1 MSANDCPERDP
12 SSWILEAREIPS
24 SIFTQRRA
32 EREIP
37 VSRPIGSLSKVMS
50 WNFKNVNRSLVG
62 AVRNVAT
69 QEINQLHTLEN
80 YTFRYLSHLVWY
92 NIKHTQHLEF
102 LSVMT

>member
-50 WNFKNVNRSLVG
+50 WSVKDVNTSLVG
-62 AVRNVAT
+62 AVRN
-69 QEINQLHTLEN
+69 LHS
-80 YTFRYLSHLVWY
+80 RKLV
-92 NIKHTQHLEF
+92 E
-102 LSVMT
+102 